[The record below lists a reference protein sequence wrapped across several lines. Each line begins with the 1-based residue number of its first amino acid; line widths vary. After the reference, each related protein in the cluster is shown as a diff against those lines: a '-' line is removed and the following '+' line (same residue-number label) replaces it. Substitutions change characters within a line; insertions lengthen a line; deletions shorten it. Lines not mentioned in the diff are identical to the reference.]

1 MLHTIGSH
9 GPTYYNRY
17 PAAFRKFTPTCDTNE
32 IQGCTR
38 EQLTNTYDNTILY
51 VDYVV
56 DKAIKLLQSKQ
67 DKFTTS
73 LVYLSDHGESL
84 GEDGVYLHGLP
95 YSIAPDTQKHVPMAL
110 WLSAD
115 YQQRYGIS
123 AHCPLLLQG
132 LILAMQSEGYVCDGV
147 STAHEAALSLA
158 SNHYSLIVLDLG
170 LPDEDGLHFLS
181 RMRRE
186 KMTQP
191 VLILTAR
198 DTLED
203 RISGLDTGADDY
215 LVKPFALE
223 ELNARIRALL
233 RRHNNQGDNEISV
246 GNLRLNV
253 TRRLVWLGETALDL
267 TPKEYAL
274 LSRLMMKAGSPVHRE
289 ILYNDIYSWDNEPAT
304 NTLEV
309 HIHNLREK
317 IGKSRI
323 RTVRGFGY
331 MLANNIDTE

>member
-1 MLHTIGSH
+1 M
-9 GPTYYNRY
+9 
-17 PAAFRKFTPTCDTNE
+17 K
-32 IQGCTR
+32 
-38 EQLTNTYDNTILY
+38 IL
-51 VDYVV
+51 V
-56 DKAIKLLQSKQ
+56 I
-67 DKFTTS
+67 
-73 LVYLSDHGESL
+73 
-84 GEDGVYLHGLP
+84 EDD
-95 YSIAPDTQKHVPMAL
+95 A
-110 WLSAD
+110 
-115 YQQRYGIS
+115 
-123 AHCPLLLQG
+123 LLLQG

-147 STAHEAALSLA
+147 ATAHEAALSLA

-170 LPDEDGLHFLS
+170 LPDEDGLHFLM

-186 KMTQP
+186 KFSQP

-198 DTLED
+198 DTVED

-233 RRHNNQGDNEISV
+233 RRHNNQGDNEMAV
-246 GNLRLNV
+246 GNLRL
-253 TRRLVWLGETALDL
+253 VWLGGEALDL

-317 IGKSRI
+317 VGKARI

-331 MLANNIDTE
+331 MLVNNSGTE